1 MGTCG
6 FRGIAFHA
14 RSSARVFAVTKVR
27 QMLLIERSN
36 TGRVQLKMSR
46 VKVIL
51 VGVMPAL
58 FMLVSTE
65 CFGDS
70 TSSCHRDNFC
80 CLFSPGGS
88 GKHKSPSADNSF
100 DSTVQRWTRRVN
112 VQPGADGF
120 GRSVALA
127 QTPIRPEQ
135 TISSFVPLPASL
147 ERIQSWQFLWRTAL
161 EPRAPSL
168 VS

>member
-1 MGTCG
+1 
-6 FRGIAFHA
+6 
-14 RSSARVFAVTKVR
+14 
-27 QMLLIERSN
+27 
-36 TGRVQLKMSR
+36 MSR

-51 VGVMPAL
+51 IAVMPAL
-58 FMLVSTE
+58 FMLVSAD

-70 TSSCHRDNFC
+70 TSSCRGNSFR
-80 CLFSPGGS
+80 CLFSAAGN
-88 GKHKSPSADNSF
+88 GKHGSATGDNSF
-100 DSTVQRWTRRVN
+100 DSTVQRWSRRVN
-112 VQPGADGF
+112 VQPGTDGF
-120 GRSVALA
+120 GPSVTLA

-135 TISSFVPLPASL
+135 TISPFVLLPASL